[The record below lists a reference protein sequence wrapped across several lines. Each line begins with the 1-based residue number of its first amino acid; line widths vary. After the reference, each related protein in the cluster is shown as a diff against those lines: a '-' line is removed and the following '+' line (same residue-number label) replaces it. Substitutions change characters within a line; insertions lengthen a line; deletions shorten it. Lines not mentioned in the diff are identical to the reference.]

1 MNSSDWTTQIPDD
14 QWSVYDRAL
23 RALTNQNVEFA
34 LAGAFALAHYTGSW
48 RNTKDLDLYIVPQ
61 DASKAMYALHVAGLA
76 DYYQVLPY
84 DREWIHRSH
93 DGEIIVDVIW
103 AMPNQVSRVTEAWVT
118 RGPQRELRGWK
129 LRVAPIEELIW
140 AKLFVL
146 QRERCDWPDILRLL
160 FHHGTSID
168 WPYLK
173 SLTGRHWQMLA
184 GALLVFRWLAP
195 EQAKSLGSEVWE
207 WVCVNSEQ
215 AANTGTALENA
226 RLLDSRPW
234 FF

>member
-1 MNSSDWTTQIPDD
+1 MNLPDWATQIPDD
-14 QWSVYDRAL
+14 QWSIYDRAL
-23 RALTNQNVEFA
+23 RALTSQNVEFA

-48 RNTKDLDLYIVPQ
+48 RNTKDLDLYIVPE
-61 DASKAMYALHVAGLA
+61 DASKAIYALQIAGLA

-103 AMPNQVSRVTEAWVT
+103 AMPNQVSRVNKAWVS
-118 RGPQRELRGWK
+118 RGPQRELRGRQ

-160 FHHGTSID
+160 FHHSNTID

-173 SLTGRHWQMLA
+173 SLAGKHWQLLA
-184 GALLVFRWLAP
+184 GVLLVFRWLAP
-195 EQAKSLGSEVWE
+195 EQAKSLDSEVWN
-207 WVCVNSEQ
+207 WACNDSEH
-215 AANTGTALENA
+215 AANTGNVLENA
-226 RLLDSRPW
+226 RFLDSRPW
-234 FF
+234 FL